1 MNSRWRANRIGL
13 IDFWY
18 YDEEEF
24 YFLDGRILLRGAN
37 GSGKSVTMQSFI
49 PLLLDGNM
57 RPERLD
63 PFGSKARKMENYL
76 LEEGDGRDE
85 RTGYLYMEFKRQEV
99 DNYITIGIGMRA
111 RRNKK
116 MDVWYFAI
124 TDGRRIGE
132 DFFLYKDVNNKIA
145 YSRQELKNRIA
156 EGGKFFDSQR
166 EYAEYVNKTLFGFE
180 TTDEYKEMLE
190 LLIQL
195 RTPKLSKDF
204 KPTIINEILSSSLQT
219 LTEDDLRPM
228 SEAIENMD
236 SLKTML
242 DTLKESIQAARQIGR
257 VFGQYNSIVLYDKAR
272 FYKNAS
278 DEYDYL
284 IKQTQD
290 YSKQKDECTDRLNSE
305 QEKTDKLIQ
314 EQEILLEE
322 KKSLDENDATKLKEE
337 EQTVLSEL
345 KVNEQSLN
353 EKEKQHQDKRQRRV
367 DIENKINIQKSANEQ
382 SSTVIDEFLEE
393 MEEQV
398 QDFVFDE
405 FEFLKREFSDNRE
418 KACDFKSH
426 KHLLNDYYNKVEA
439 GIDILENERNCKKE
453 YDEQLSKT
461 DELLKER
468 DHAEKEFGQADIL
481 FGEAK
486 SEWLEKA
493 YKWNRENKELNITSE
508 GMQILSRV
516 LEDFKHGEDFSEIKE
531 SIRNF
536 YQNREDELR
545 EEQRKAIQHHDEI
558 VQQYEDRKSELIE
571 WEEKKDAEP
580 VHSQAVID
588 NRKFLDEH
596 KIPYVQF
603 YKAVDFDK
611 SLSDEQASY
620 LEEALLQMGILDALI
635 ISEEYRERVLDIDE
649 GLCDKYIFTDVQ
661 SVKDNLLNVLDID
674 NADSDINLYQ
684 NVYSVL
690 SAVGSK
696 CLNSIQHSDE
706 IKDTDAYNNFESDIS
721 TWIAKDGKYRLGIL
735 EGTITRQHR
744 AKYIGA
750 KARERYRMQE
760 IERLRGECDLLKEE
774 LSLAEKECERKA
786 ECLKQIKDEW
796 NIFPAGDD
804 VKTAARVYSDKEYE
818 LGLLQVQVEKQREK
832 LEELRQQLEQI
843 HTKVLSICKKT
854 YLTIRL
860 DVFKT
865 AIKAIGE
872 YKNSLTGLEIEHERY
887 LNGLES
893 LKVQND
899 YLEEVEADID
909 NILYD
914 INKSKRKIGEL
925 KSRIESIQEQLKL
938 TNYEEIKERLDYCI
952 TRLKQIPKEREKSAE
967 EKGTLQQKIEEL
979 KTKISD
985 SEGRIIQKQ
994 KIKECYEKAFSDEIK
1009 LWYVEAVKEY
1019 FNQEKDEKSFTSDI
1033 YKVADKVLKL
1043 LSEEVSD
1050 KRQSDLLSSFQE
1062 VYHQNRG
1069 FLLGYNLTLKN
1080 IFEETEEEIR
1090 LGLNIHRIDI
1100 EAKYRGTALPF
1111 NELLEKLIA
1120 DMDTQSKLISEKDRE
1135 IFEDILANTISKKI
1149 RARIQASKKWVERM
1163 NEMMESMQTSS
1174 GLRLSLKW
1182 KNKRADNE
1190 EQMDTKTLVELLQ
1203 KDSEIMRE
1211 EETASLSMH
1220 FRSKIQEARKLSDE
1234 AYSAQSFYMI
1244 IKEVL
1249 DYRKWFEFQI
1259 ECQKTGEK
1267 KRELT
1272 DRVFFTFS
1280 GGEKAM
1286 SMYVPLFSAVAAKY
1300 AGARQDAPHLIS
1312 LDEAFAGVD
1321 EMNIKDMFRLMVEF
1335 GFDFMINSQ
1344 ILWGDYETIPKLAI
1358 YHLIRPENAKY
1369 VSVITYVWNGKGRVL
1384 VKRIGDEIEF

>member
-85 RTGYLYMEFKRQEV
+85 RTGYLYMEFKRQEA

-145 YSRQELKNRIA
+145 YSKQELKNRIA

-166 EYAEYVNKTLFGFE
+166 EYAEYVNKMLFGFE

-242 DTLKESIQAARQIGR
+242 DTLKESIQAARQIER
-257 VFGQYNSIVLYDKAR
+257 VFGQYNSVVLYDKAK
-272 FYKNAS
+272 FYKNAA
-278 DEYDYL
+278 DDYDYL
-284 IKQTQD
+284 IKQAQD
-290 YSKQKDECTDRLNSE
+290 YKQQKDECTSRLDSE

-345 KVNEQSLN
+345 RVNGQSLD
-353 EKEKQHQDKRQRRV
+353 EKEKQHQDKRQRRI

-382 SSTVIDEFLEE
+382 SSMVIDEFLEE
-393 MEEQV
+393 MGEHV

-405 FEFLKREFSDNRE
+405 FEFLKRELSENRE
-418 KACDFKSH
+418 RVCDFKSH
-426 KHLLNDYYNKVEA
+426 KHLLNDYCNKVEA
-439 GIDILENERNCKKE
+439 GIDVLENEKNCKRE
-453 YDEQLSKT
+453 YDEQLIKT

-468 DHAEKEFGQADIL
+468 DHAEREFGQADIL
-481 FGEAK
+481 FSEAK
-486 SEWLEKA
+486 SDWLEKV
-493 YKWNRENKELNITSE
+493 YKWNRENKELNIASE

-531 SIRNF
+531 SIKTF
-536 YQNREDELR
+536 YQDREDELR
-545 EEQRKAIQHHDEI
+545 EEQRKAIQHQDEI
-558 VQQYEDRKSELIE
+558 AQQYEEKKSELSE

-580 VHSQAVID
+580 LHSQAVID
-588 NRKFLDEH
+588 NRKFLDENN
-596 KIPYVQF
+596 IPYVQF

-611 SLSDEQASY
+611 SLSDEQASC
-620 LEEALLQMGILDALI
+620 LEEALLNMGILDALI

-649 GLCDKYIFTDVQ
+649 GLCDKYIFTDVN

-674 NADSDINLYQ
+674 NADNDINLYQ
-684 NVYSVL
+684 NVYNVL
-690 SAVGSK
+690 SSVGSK
-696 CLNSIQHSDE
+696 DLSSIKNSGE
-706 IKDTDAYNNFESDIS
+706 IKDIS
-721 TWIAKDGKYRLGIL
+721 TWIAEDGKYRLGIL
-735 EGTITRQHR
+735 EGTVTRQHK

-760 IERLRGECDLLKEE
+760 IERLKGECDFLKEE
-774 LSLAEKECERKA
+774 LSFADKECERKA
-786 ECLKQIKDEW
+786 ECLKQIKGEW
-796 NIFPAGDD
+796 NKFPAGDD

-818 LGLLQVQVEKQREK
+818 LGLLQGQVEKQREK
-832 LEELRQQLEQI
+832 LEELRKQLEQI
-843 HTKVLSICKKT
+843 HTEVLSVCKKT
-854 YLTIRL
+854 YFTIRL

-865 AIKAIGE
+865 ALKAIGE
-872 YKNSLTGLEIEHERY
+872 YKNSLTGLEIEHERF
-887 LNGLES
+887 LNGIES

-914 INKSKRKIGEL
+914 INKSKHKIEEL

-967 EKGTLQQKIEEL
+967 EKGILQQKIEEL

-985 SEGRIIQKQ
+985 SENRIIQKER
-994 KIKECYEKAFSDEIK
+994 IKECCEKAFSDEIK
-1009 LWYVEAVKEY
+1009 LWYVKSVKEY
-1019 FNQEKDEKSFTSDI
+1019 FNQGEDKKSIASDI
-1033 YKVADKVLKL
+1033 YKAADKVLKL
-1043 LSEEVSD
+1043 LAEEVSD

-1062 VYHQNRG
+1062 IYHQNRG

-1100 EAKYRGTALPF
+1100 EAKYRGTPLPF
-1111 NELLEKLIA
+1111 NELLEKLIG

-1135 IFEDILANTISKKI
+1135 IFEDILANTIIKKI

-1174 GLRLSLKW
+1174 GLKLSLKW

-1211 EETASLSMH
+1211 EEIASLSMH

-1234 AYSAQSFYMI
+1234 TYSAQSFYMI

-1267 KRELT
+1267 KKELT

-1286 SMYVPLFSAVAAKY
+1286 AMYVPLFSAVAAKY
-1300 AGARQDAPHLIS
+1300 AGARQDAPRLIS

-1335 GFDFMINSQ
+1335 EFDFMINSQ

-1384 VKRIGDEIEF
+1384 VKRIGDEIED